1 MSFRVQRIS
10 ILEVLEIANIRVHHI
25 ARIVYR
31 HSKLQFGN
39 SSAHLQWTKMR
50 KKNCLKGY
58 NQNTYSEN
66 NSHMEHPPKRPP
78 QSKEF
83 CFSIFSLM
91 YHALNV

>member
-58 NQNTYSEN
+58 NQNIQKIIPIWN
-66 NSHMEHPPKRPP
+66 IP
-78 QSKEF
+78 QRDLHRVKNFVFPFLAS
-83 CFSIFSLM
+83 CIML
-91 YHALNV
+91 

>member
-39 SSAHLQWTKMR
+39 SSAHLEWTKMR
-50 KKNCLKGY
+50 KKIVSNFERLQSK
-58 NQNTYSEN
+58 YSKN
-66 NSHMEHPPKRPP
+66 NSHIEHPKKRPA
-78 QSKEF
+78 QLRNK
-83 CFSIFSLM
+83 
-91 YHALNV
+91 